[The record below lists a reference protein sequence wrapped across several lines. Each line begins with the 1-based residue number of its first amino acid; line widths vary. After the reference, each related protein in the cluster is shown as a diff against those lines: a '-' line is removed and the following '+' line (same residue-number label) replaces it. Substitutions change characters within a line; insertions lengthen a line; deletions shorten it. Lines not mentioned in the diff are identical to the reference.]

1 MLESVPELFDL
12 AVTALFALVGATL
25 VGGGLVAELQSAASL
40 SGGGDL
46 VWGVWLAVMGAVAVA
61 MGVKVFRDAL
71 AGRLA

>member
-1 MLESVPELFDL
+1 MLESLPELFDL

-25 VGGGLVAELQSAASL
+25 VGGGLLAELRSVAAL
-40 SGGGDL
+40 GGGGDL
-46 VWGVWLAVMGAVAVA
+46 VWGVWLAVMDAAAVA